1 MQSATGILK
10 VSTARER
17 SQLIRPPVGLIRLRH
32 QMPTT
37 ERVLGSQIEMGG
49 LGIDKSPRTGVTT
62 QVSTTYCGYSARHLF
77 FIPIGLQGQ
86 RTHKDSV
93 EERSEQLSR
102 NTPNLHPAGSGSM
115 ILNQREHEGRGPGV
129 QQDSEA
135 TSNPVDDLIRPGT
148 EKGKSRCS
156 CYTTIHTDLYQL
168 RREVGLTRILGAL
181 HL

>member
-1 MQSATGILK
+1 MQSATGIPK

-49 LGIDKSPRTGVTT
+49 LGIDKSPRRMPQPGLPRTGVTT
-62 QVSTTYCGYSARHLF
+62 QVSTTDCGYSARHLF

-102 NTPNLHPAGSGSM
+102 NTPNLHPAENSST

-129 QQDSEA
+129 QQDSET
-135 TSNPVDDLIRPGT
+135 TSNPVDDLIRSGS
-148 EKGKSRCS
+148 ERGKFR
-156 CYTTIHTDLYQL
+156 
-168 RREVGLTRILGAL
+168 
-181 HL
+181 